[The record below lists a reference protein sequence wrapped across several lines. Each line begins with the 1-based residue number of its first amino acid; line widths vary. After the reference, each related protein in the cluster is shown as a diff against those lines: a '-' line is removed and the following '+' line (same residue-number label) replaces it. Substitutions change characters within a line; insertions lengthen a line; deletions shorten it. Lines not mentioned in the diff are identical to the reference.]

1 MEMVAH
7 AGSLLLG
14 GVAAV
19 MIIGLMLLFIQP
31 RRKRPQDD
39 QLLKQIA
46 DALRASAD
54 FKKKPE
60 MTKLEGVTSG
70 ALSGH

>member
-1 MEMVAH
+1 MIAH
-7 AGSLLLG
+7 AGSFLLG

-31 RRKRPQDD
+31 RMKRPKDD

-46 DALRASAD
+46 DALMPSTE
-54 FKKKPE
+54 FQKKPE
-60 MTKLEGVTSG
+60 MTKLEGVT
-70 ALSGH
+70 